1 MMYNDRMQLAINR
14 EASITQINLVNQS
27 FLWMFIGLFVTGI
40 SSLIVASN
48 QTLVSAIYSNS
59 IVFFGLIIAEL
70 ALVFFLS
77 LRITKMSF
85 GVAVISFTIYS
96 LLNGLTI
103 ASIFLIYTA
112 SSIASTFF
120 ITAIV
125 FGVMAFYGYT
135 TKRDLTSIGN
145 LAFMGLIG
153 VIIASVVNLF
163 LKNNTFSYILSYL
176 TIAIFIGLT
185 AYDTQKIKQMESE
198 VGNQNL
204 GILGALMLYLDFI
217 NIFLNLLRIIGRK
230 RD

>member
-1 MMYNDRMQLAINR
+1 MQLAINR
-14 EASITQINLVNQS
+14 DISVTHINVINQS
-27 FLWMFIGLFVTGI
+27 FLWMFIGLITTGVA
-40 SSLIVASN
+40 SLIVVSN
-48 QTLVSAIYSNS
+48 QTLVAAIYSNS

-77 LRITKMSF
+77 LRITKISFGTAVMSF
-85 GVAVISFTIYS
+85 CVYS
-96 LLNGLTI
+96 LLNGVTL

-112 SSIASTFF
+112 TSIASTFF
-120 ITAIV
+120 ITALV

-153 VIIASVVNLF
+153 VIIASVVNMF
-163 LKNNTFSYILSYL
+163 LKNNMFSYILSYL
-176 TIAIFIGLT
+176 SIAIFIGLT

-198 VGNQNL
+198 VDIKNL
-204 GILGALMLYLDFI
+204 GVLGALMLYLDFI
-217 NIFLNLLRIIGRK
+217 NIFLNLLRILGRR